1 MTNRVLWKKGL
12 LVDDELKSKTSQENL
27 LNNLKIPPEYV
38 LFAADYEAAIEM
50 LKKHPDIK
58 ACIVDVRIP
67 KNDLDF
73 YDYKDDKHPD
83 WGISLLSEINRL
95 NKSAEI
101 EIYSAQVPKDYI
113 KNKIEKCNN
122 IKGFY
127 GKDETRNKR
136 DKIIIK
142 RFREN
147 SFDYLALSDDNA
159 NFVKLE
165 TQKIK
170 DFYKILI
177 EKVLD
182 IGESLIEVKKR
193 LKHGQFEVWLASEF
207 SMLKNMNIR
216 TAQRYMNAAREFRIN
231 CPDNITPELLTQNFV
246 TTAIFTLS
254 ESSTSPEAREEAIER
269 AKQGEKISTKVAFE
283 LKAKYNS
290 KKKRV
295 SPEIE
300 SIESDSQS
308 KDTESQANF
317 NTQLTSASK
326 QQIVKVVRQQNIWQL
341 GRHLLF
347 CGDPNSTEFIKQLP
361 SKIVLNL
368 AFPPHRSWVFS
379 YPYQICSS
387 MSFTSVYQADI
398 DSFFL
403 KQTIEDIIQ
412 FTTDENNVA
421 TICFLPNSI
430 ILQIAHG
437 LGLRC
442 YIAEPDRVKCKNLLT
457 SWEKFESKSK

>member
-1 MTNRVLWKKGL
+1 M
-12 LVDDELKSKTSQENL
+12 
-27 LNNLKIPPEYV
+27 
-38 LFAADYEAAIEM
+38 FAADYEAAIDV
-50 LKKHPDIK
+50 LRKNPDIK

-67 KNDLDF
+67 KNNLDF
-73 YDYKDDKHPD
+73 YDYKDEQHPD
-83 WGISLLSEINRL
+83 WGISLLTEINQL

-113 KNKIEKCNN
+113 KDRIEKCNN

-127 GKDETRNKR
+127 GKDETQNNR
-136 DKIIIK
+136 DEIIIR
-142 RFREN
+142 RFRQN
-147 SFDYLALSDDNA
+147 SFDYLALSDDDA
-159 NFVKLE
+159 NFVKAE
-165 TQKIK
+165 AQKIK
-170 DFYKILI
+170 DSYRTLI

-216 TAQRYMNAAREFRIN
+216 TAQRYMNAAREFRLN
-231 CPDNITPELLTQNFV
+231 RQDNLTSELLTQNFV

-283 LKAKYNS
+283 LKAKHNP
-290 KKKRV
+290 KKKTA
-295 SPEIE
+295 SSKIE
-300 SIESDSQS
+300 SIKSDSQPQDS
-308 KDTESQANF
+308 KPRTNLD
-317 NTQLTSASK
+317 TQLPPPPK
-326 QQIVKVVRQQNIWQL
+326 QEIVRLIRQQSVWQL
-341 GRHLLF
+341 GKHLLF
-347 CGDPNSTEFIKQLP
+347 CGEPNSAEFIKQLP

-379 YPYQICSS
+379 YPHQIDSS
-387 MSFTSVYQADI
+387 MSFTSIYQADI

-412 FTTDENNVA
+412 FTTDDNNVA

-430 ILQIAHG
+430 ILPVAHS
-437 LGLRC
+437 LGLHC
-442 YIAEPDRVKCKNLLT
+442 FIAEPDRVKC
-457 SWEKFESKSK
+457 EKLVTFWQDFSSKSK